1 MLSPVITTSPPETQP
16 GEIASPFTSF
26 WLKLPSGLIDAILMV
41 ELAKVALFAKT
52 VVNEALVAARFV
64 LVTFVPVAFVQ
75 IKSLTL
81 KGLVTDKFVNDA
93 LVANRLVEVAPEV
106 VRAPNTPFDAF
117 NEVPEA
123 VAKPSQALLVPFVK
137 VKFVAV

>member
-1 MLSPVITTSPPETQP
+1 M
-16 GEIASPFTSF
+16 
-26 WLKLPSGLIDAILMV
+26 IDAILIV

-52 VVNEALVAARFV
+52 VASEALVAKR
-64 LVTFVPVAFVQ
+64 LVDVVFVPVALVQ

-81 KGLVTDKFVNDA
+81 RGLVTDKFVNDA
-93 LVANRLVEVAPEV
+93 FVANRLVEVAPEAV
-106 VRAPNTPFDAF
+106 KAPNTPFEAF
-117 NEVPEA
+117 SEVPEA